1 MNELK
6 ERIALMEF
14 PKILVIALF
23 IGGAYYWQFFND
35 GSQLESR
42 LGDLDRKVE
51 TEKKKKTETQKTLAE
66 QDRMGQSIEVLN
78 KQFVEISKRIP
89 AELTSV
95 DINKMIDGFVRMS
108 GVNMLNRSPLLPVKG
123 EIVEE
128 VPIEIKAR
136 GKTEQIA
143 QFIYLLTTGEKILRI
158 KNINMTLDDNL
169 DPNAPNV
176 RLEGTIVGF
185 RLLGDLK

>member
-42 LGDLDRKVE
+42 LGDLDKKVE
-51 TEKKKKTETQKTLAE
+51 SEKKKKTETQKTLAE

-95 DINKMIDGFVRMS
+95 DINKIIDGFVRMS
-108 GVNMLNRSPLLPVKG
+108 GVNMLTRSPLLPVKG

>member
-14 PKILVIALF
+14 PKILMIALF

-42 LGDLDRKVE
+42 LGDLDKKVE
-51 TEKKKKTETQKTLAE
+51 SEKKKKTETQKTLAE

-108 GVNMLNRSPLLPVKG
+108 GVNMLTRSPLLPVKG

>member
-14 PKILVIALF
+14 PKILAIALF
-23 IGGAYYWQFFND
+23 IGAAYYWQFFND
-35 GSQLESR
+35 GSQLEAR

>member
-1 MNELK
+1 
-6 ERIALMEF
+6 
-14 PKILVIALF
+14 
-23 IGGAYYWQFFND
+23 
-35 GSQLESR
+35 
-42 LGDLDRKVE
+42 
-51 TEKKKKTETQKTLAE
+51 
-66 QDRMGQSIEVLN
+66 SIEVLN